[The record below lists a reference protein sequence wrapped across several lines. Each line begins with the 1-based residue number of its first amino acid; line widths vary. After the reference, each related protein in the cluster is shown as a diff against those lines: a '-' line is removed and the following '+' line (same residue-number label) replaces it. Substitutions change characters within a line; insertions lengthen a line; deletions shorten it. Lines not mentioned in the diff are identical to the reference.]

1 MMLTTLTISLTKICL
16 IAHEWFR
23 YLKEMVHAISYFLH
37 WKISIVHRL
46 QHLFLLS
53 TFYKWKATFIF
64 TEGLYGSIE
73 LPFLAC
79 VDEEVQ
85 GDKELIM

>member
-1 MMLTTLTISLTKICL
+1 MVSLFERDGTCNQL
-16 IAHEWFR
+16 
-23 YLKEMVHAISYFLH
+23 FLQ

-53 TFYKWKATFIF
+53 TFYKWKAPFIF
-64 TEGLYGSIE
+64 AERLYGSIE
-73 LPFLAC
+73 PLFIAC

-85 GDKELIM
+85 GDKAADHVTLLSHLICL